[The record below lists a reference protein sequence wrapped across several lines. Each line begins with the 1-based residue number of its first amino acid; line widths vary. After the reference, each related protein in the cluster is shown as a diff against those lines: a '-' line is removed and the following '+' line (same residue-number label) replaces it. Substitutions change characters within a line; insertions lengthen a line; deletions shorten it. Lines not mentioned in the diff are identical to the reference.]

1 MAARRRTFTSESVSM
16 GHPDKVA
23 DRIADA
29 VLDHVVAADPLARVA
44 CEALVSGR
52 RVVLAGEISA
62 ATLPTRSALRALVR
76 RTVAAAGYDSWATGF
91 DPSRGRVQVYLRRQ
105 SADIAR
111 AVAGGDDELGA
122 GDQGMMIG
130 YATRQTPEL
139 MPLPLMLAHRLV
151 TRQALARQEAL
162 IPGLRP
168 DAKAQVTVAYE
179 GRRAL
184 EVESLVLSTQH
195 GPEWSERQEALAGAV
210 AEHILRPALGQ
221 WWHTGIVVHVNPGG
235 PFSIGGPAA
244 DTGLTGR
251 KIIVDTY
258 GGWAPHGGGSF
269 SGKDATKVDRS
280 ASYMVRHIAKN
291 LVAAGL
297 ADQCEVHLSYA
308 IGVSDPTSVVVDCA
322 GTETIAEER
331 IEDLVRE
338 AFPLTP
344 RGIIGYLGLRRPIFE
359 PASYHGHFGRT
370 PGEAGEGTFSWESTH
385 RAAELA
391 AACGAPAP
399 TP

>member
-1 MAARRRTFTSESVSM
+1 MATRRRTFTSESVSM

-23 DRIADA
+23 DRISDA
-29 VLDHVVAADPLARVA
+29 VLDHVLAADPLARVA

-52 RVVLAGEISA
+52 RVVLAGEITAS
-62 ATLPTRSALRALVR
+62 PTPARSALRRLVR
-76 RTVAAAGYDSWATGF
+76 RTIAASGYDSWAAGF
-91 DPSRGRVQVYLRRQ
+91 DPSRAAVRLYLRRQ

-111 AVAGGDDELGA
+111 AVDGDGELGA

-139 MPLPLMLAHRLV
+139 MPLPLVLAHRLV
-151 TRQALARQEAL
+151 ARQAVARNEGL

-179 GRRAL
+179 GRRPI
-184 EVESLVLSTQH
+184 EMESLVLSTQH
-195 GPEWSERQEALAGAV
+195 GPEWNDRQGALAGEV
-210 AEHILRPALGQ
+210 AAQILRPALGE
-221 WWHTGIVVHVNPGG
+221 WWHDGIVVHVNPGG

-258 GGWAPHGGGSF
+258 GGWVPHGGGSF

-308 IGVSDPTSVVVDCA
+308 IGVSAPTSVVVDCA
-322 GTETIAEER
+322 GTATVAEER
-331 IEDLVRE
+331 IEALVRE

-359 PASYHGHFGRT
+359 PASFHGHFGRT

>member
-1 MAARRRTFTSESVSM
+1 MPPRRRTFTSESVSM

-23 DRIADA
+23 DRLADA
-29 VLDHVVAADPLARVA
+29 VLDHLLRSDPLARVA
-44 CEALVSGR
+44 CEVLVSGR
-52 RVVLAGEISA
+52 RVILAGEVTA
-62 ATLPTRSALRALVR
+62 HPRPDRRSLRAVVR
-76 RTVAAAGYDSWATGF
+76 RTIAAAGYHSWAAGF
-91 DPSRGRVQVYLRRQ
+91 DPSRASVRLYLRRQ

-111 AVAGGDDELGA
+111 AVGADGELGA

-139 MPLPLMLAHRLV
+139 MPLPITLAHRLV
-151 TRQALARQEAL
+151 AGQAAARREGRV
-162 IPGLRP
+162 PGLRP

-179 GRRAL
+179 GHRPLA
-184 EVESLVLSTQH
+184 VEALVLSTQH
-195 GPEWSERQEALAGAV
+195 EPVWNDRQEELAAALG
-210 AEHILRPALGQ
+210 EHVLRPALGD
-221 WWHTGIVVHVNPGG
+221 WWHDGIVAHINPGG
-235 PFSIGGPAA
+235 PFCLGGPAA

-280 ASYMVRHIAKN
+280 ASYMARHVAKN

-308 IGVSDPTSVVVDCA
+308 IGVPEPTSVAVDCA
-322 GTETIAEER
+322 GTEQMDEASLER
-331 IEDLVRE
+331 LVRE

-344 RGIIGYLGLRRPIFE
+344 RGIIDYLELRRPIFE

-370 PGEAGEGTFSWESTH
+370 PGEGGDGTFSWESTH

-391 AACGAPAP
+391 AACGAA
-399 TP
+399 TPGQ

>member
-1 MAARRRTFTSESVSM
+1 MPPRRRTFTSESVSM

-29 VLDHVVAADPLARVA
+29 VLDHVLRCDPQARVA
-44 CEALVSGR
+44 CEALISGR
-52 RVVLAGEISA
+52 RVILAGEITA
-62 ATLPTRSALRALVR
+62 NPPPARRALPAVVR
-76 RTVAAAGYDSWATGF
+76 RAITAAGYDSWQTGF
-91 DPSRGRVQVYLRRQ
+91 DPARASVHTYLRRQ
-105 SADIAR
+105 SEDIAR
-111 AVAGGDDELGA
+111 AVDGNGQIGA

-130 YATRQTPEL
+130 YATRQTPEV
-139 MPLPLMLAHRLV
+139 MPLPIVLAHRLV
-151 TRQALARQEAL
+151 AQQAAARREGL
-162 IPGLRP
+162 VPGLRP

-179 GRRAL
+179 GGRPL
-184 EVESLVLSTQH
+184 HVESLVLSTQH
-195 GPEWSERQEALAGAV
+195 QPWWSDRQGELAEALA
-210 AEHILRPALGQ
+210 EHVLRPALGA
-221 WWHTGIVVHVNPGG
+221 WWHDGILVHVNPGG
-235 PFSIGGPAA
+235 PFCHGGPAA

-280 ASYMVRHIAKN
+280 ASYMARHIAKN

-297 ADQCEVHLSYA
+297 AEQCEVHLSYA
-308 IGVSDPTSVVVDCA
+308 IGMPDPTSVAVDCA
-322 GTETIAEER
+322 GTEVVDEAAIER
-331 IEDLVRE
+331 LVRE

-344 RGIIGYLGLRRPIFE
+344 GGIISYLELRRPIFE

-370 PGEAGEGTFSWESTH
+370 PGEGGEGTFSWESTH

-391 AACGAPAP
+391 AACGAAAPAQ
-399 TP
+399 

>member
-1 MAARRRTFTSESVSM
+1 MPARRRTFTSESVSM

-29 VLDHVVAADPLARVA
+29 VLDRVLRADPQARVA
-44 CEALVSGR
+44 CETLVSGR
-52 RVVLAGEISA
+52 RVILAGEITA
-62 ATLPTRSALRALVR
+62 HPRPGRGALRAVVR
-76 RTVAAAGYDSWATGF
+76 EALAAAGYDSWAAGS
-91 DPSRGRVQVYLRRQ
+91 DPRRTRVSTYLRRQ
-105 SADIAR
+105 SPDIAR
-111 AVAGGDDELGA
+111 AVDGDGELGA

-139 MPLPLMLAHRLV
+139 MPLPIILAHRLV
-151 TRQALARQEAL
+151 AHQAAARRGGL
-162 IPGLRP
+162 VPGLRP

-179 GRRAL
+179 GRRPL
-184 EVESLVLSTQH
+184 QVESLVLSTQH
-195 GPEWSERQEALAGAV
+195 DPRWSERQRELAEV
-210 AEHILRPALGQ
+210 ILSQVVRPALGG
-221 WWHTGIVVHVNPGG
+221 WWHDAIAAQVNPGG
-235 PFSIGGPAA
+235 PFCLGGPAA

-280 ASYMVRHIAKN
+280 ASYMARHAAKN
-291 LVAAGL
+291 IVAAGL
-297 ADQCEVHLSYA
+297 ADECELHLSYA
-308 IGVSDPTSVVVDCA
+308 IGVPQPTGVTVDCA
-322 GTETIAEER
+322 GTETVDEAAIER
-331 IEDLVRE
+331 LVRD

-344 RGIIGYLGLRRPIFE
+344 AGIIDYLGLRHPIFE

-370 PGEAGEGTFSWESTH
+370 PGEGGEGTFSWESTH

-391 AACGAPAP
+391 AACGALPP

>member
-1 MAARRRTFTSESVSM
+1 MPSRRRTFTSESVSM

-29 VLDHVVAADPLARVA
+29 VLDHVLATDPLARVA
-44 CEALVSGR
+44 CEALISGR
-52 RVVLAGEISA
+52 RVVLAGEITASTSPA
-62 ATLPTRSALRALVR
+62 RAALRSVVR
-76 RTVAAAGYDSWATGF
+76 RTVAAAGYDSWASGF
-91 DPSRGRVQVYLRRQ
+91 DPSRAWVRLYLRRQ
-105 SADIAR
+105 STDIAR
-111 AVAGGDDELGA
+111 AVAGDGELGA

-139 MPLPLMLAHRLV
+139 MPLPIVLSHRLV
-151 TRQALARQEAL
+151 ARQARAREGGL
-162 IPGLRP
+162 VPGLRP

-179 GRRAL
+179 GRRPL
-184 EVESLVLSTQH
+184 QVESLVLSTQH
-195 GPEWSERQEALAGAV
+195 GPEWNEHQPGLGEAV
-210 AEHILRPALGQ
+210 AEHVLRPALGE
-221 WWHTGIVVHVNPGG
+221 WWHDGILVHVNPGG
-235 PFSIGGPAA
+235 QFSIGGPAA

-280 ASYMVRHIAKN
+280 ASYMARHIAKN

-308 IGVSDPTSVVVDCA
+308 IGVAAPTSVVVDCA
-322 GTETIAEER
+322 GTAVVAEER
-331 IEDLVRE
+331 IEALVRE

-344 RGIIGYLGLRRPIFE
+344 QGIIDYLGLRRPIFE

-370 PGEAGEGTFSWESTH
+370 PGEGGEGTFSWESTH
-385 RAAELA
+385 RAPELA
-391 AACGAPAP
+391 SASGTAAPPG
-399 TP
+399 

>member
-1 MAARRRTFTSESVSM
+1 M

-29 VLDHVVAADPLARVA
+29 VLDHMLAADPLARVA
-44 CEALVSGR
+44 CEAVISGH
-52 RVVLAGEISA
+52 RVVLAGEVTA
-62 ATLPTRSALRALVR
+62 ANAPSKAALRALVR
-76 RTVAAAGYDSWATGF
+76 RTVAAAGYSTWASGF
-91 DPSRGRVQVYLRRQ
+91 DPERARVHLYLRRQ
-105 SADIAR
+105 SADIDR
-111 AVAGGDDELGA
+111 AVTGAGELGA

-130 YATRQTPEL
+130 FATRQTPEL
-139 MPLPLMLAHRLV
+139 MPLPIVLAHRLV
-151 TRQALARQEAL
+151 VRQSQVRREGL
-162 IPGLRP
+162 IPGLLP
-168 DAKAQVTVAYE
+168 DAKAQVTVAYQD
-179 GRRAL
+179 GRPV
-184 EVESLVLSTQH
+184 EVDSLVLSTQH
-195 GPEWSERQEALAGAV
+195 TAQWNDRQGDLGIAV
-210 AEHILRPALGQ
+210 KEHIIRPILGD
-221 WWHTGIVVHVNPGG
+221 WWRDGLVTHVNPGG

-280 ASYMVRHIAKN
+280 ATYMARHVAKN
-291 LVAAGL
+291 VVAAGL
-297 ADQCEVHLSYA
+297 ADECEVHLSYA
-308 IGVSDPTSVVVDCA
+308 IGMADPTSIAVDCG
-322 GTETIAEER
+322 GTEKVPEER
-331 IEDLVRE
+331 ISQLIRE

-344 RGIIGYLGLRRPIFE
+344 RGIIEYLDLRRPIFE

-370 PGEAGEGTFSWESTH
+370 PGEAGAGTFTWESTH

-391 AACGAPAP
+391 AACGATAP